1 MEQNA
6 EVTKAVKGFKKLV
19 DKQREINNAQLK
31 IRRATWD
38 MYLETVEDVGQVQS
52 LLKDLA
58 IDAAAWWSD
67 RAISVS
73 ELRELVNEQRKKN
86 DIDRKARRAEYD
98 RQLMSITDLSQVK
111 ELLKEFLSDPTLV

>member
-58 IDAAAWWSD
+58 IDAAAW
-67 RAISVS
+67 
-73 ELRELVNEQRKKN
+73 
-86 DIDRKARRAEYD
+86 
-98 RQLMSITDLSQVK
+98 
-111 ELLKEFLSDPTLV
+111 